1 MVHEENFLALVKG
14 CERYVFFYDN
24 EIKSV
29 RCLFEIFNRYAL
41 DDECNFNEYD
51 ASFLTKQVEESQNN
65 HLLVKDRL
73 EQIF

>member
-14 CERYVFFYDN
+14 CEGYVFFYDD
-24 EIKSV
+24 EIGSA
-29 RCLFEIFNRYAL
+29 RCLIEIFNRYAL
-41 DDECNFNEYD
+41 DDKYNFNEYD
-51 ASFLTKQVEESQNN
+51 ASFLTKRVEESQNN